1 MLFGGFLFII
11 ELSREK
17 GGCTIEGIREP
28 SPAPDGARQA
38 KTAVKDSVFRDLFED
53 RKYAFQLYQAIH
65 PEDTAATEADIDSV
79 TINNVFIDQ
88 EYNDLG
94 MTVRGRLLLML
105 EAQSTWSINIL
116 IRILLYLT
124 HTWNEIIETTRQNRY
139 GTKKLSLPRPELY
152 VIYTGSRKERPRS
165 IRLSDEFFD
174 GDGEFLEVK
183 AEILYGEGKGDII
196 SQYVAFTR
204 VYNEQVKRYGRT
216 QEAVQ
221 ETIRLCKD
229 QNVLKEYLES
239 REKEVVH
246 IMMSLFDQA
255 KAMEQYGYEQRTEG
269 FEEGKEK
276 GIEQGVLK
284 GSLETQKTNVLNMK
298 NKGLPIDI
306 IADFLSVDSNT
317 IQQWLSESEAVQ

>member
-1 MLFGGFLFII
+1 MSFGGFLFII
-11 ELSREK
+11 ESEKKK
-17 GGCTIEGIREP
+17 GGCIIDGIKAYP
-28 SPAPDGARQA
+28 PASDTVRPA
-38 KTAVKDSVFRDLFED
+38 KSTVKDSVFRDLFEN

-65 PEDTAATEADIDSV
+65 PEDTAATEADIDNV

-94 MTVRGRLLLML
+94 MTVRGKLLLML

-116 IRILLYLT
+116 IRILFYLT

-139 GTKKLSLPRPELY
+139 GTKKLALPRPELY
-152 VIYTGSRKERPRS
+152 VIYTGSQRERPRS
-165 IRLSDEFFD
+165 LRLSDQFFD
-174 GDGEFLEVK
+174 GDSEFLEVK

-255 KAMEQYGYEQRTEG
+255 KAMEQYGYEQRAEG
-269 FEEGKEK
+269 FEEGFEK
-276 GIEQGVLK
+276 GVLK
-284 GSLETQKTNVLNMK
+284 GALENQKK
-298 NKGLPIDI
+298 KR
-306 IADFLSVDSNT
+306 A
-317 IQQWLSESEAVQ
+317 EAVQ